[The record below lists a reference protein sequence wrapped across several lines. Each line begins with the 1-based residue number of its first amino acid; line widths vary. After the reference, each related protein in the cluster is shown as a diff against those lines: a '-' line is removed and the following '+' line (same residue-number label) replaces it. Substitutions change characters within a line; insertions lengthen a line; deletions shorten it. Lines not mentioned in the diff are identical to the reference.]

1 MGLAFGY
8 STKMAG
14 PQDATAIVNR
24 AIQLI
29 GDNQAPVTGT
39 EPNFDS
45 SAAGVAA
52 KYLYPGVV
60 QTVAKRFGWDFA
72 RNVAA
77 LSISGTAPA
86 NWTYQYLYPANGI
99 EVRQLM
105 PTTITDPNNPLPVSW
120 TIANATISSIPTKV
134 IWTNLP
140 NAVAVFTN
148 NPPVSLWDAGFVEA
162 VVRLL
167 ASEMA
172 MAILGKPGTSQAQL
186 DAFTGFEKEGMARN
200 G

>member
-1 MGLAFGY
+1 
-8 STKMAG
+8 MAG
-14 PQDATAIVNR
+14 PQSATEIVNR

-39 EPNFDS
+39 EPNFDT

-77 LSISGTAPA
+77 LVIAGTPPV
-86 NWTYQYLYPANGI
+86 NWAFQYAYPTNGI

-105 PTTITDPNNPLPVSW
+105 PAAITDPDNPLPVSW
-120 TIANATISSIPTKV
+120 TIANATIASVPTKV
-134 IWTNLP
+134 IWTNLAS
-140 NAVAVFTN
+140 AVAVFTN
-148 NPPVSLWDAGFVEA
+148 NPPVALWDAGFVEA

-172 MAILGKPGTSQAQL
+172 MAIPGKPATSQAQL
-186 DAFTGFEKEGMARN
+186 DAFTGFEKEGMERA